1 MYTIEFFHDVLC
13 AWCYAFS
20 PRLRRLVDEFP
31 RVEVIH
37 RCFALAPTPNRIEQM
52 FGSKEAGKAEIL
64 NHWRAANENDDEHR
78 ICTEDMV
85 CKNFDYPYSMPGLLA
100 CKAAEFQG
108 GQKAHWDMFDRIQK
122 AHLTETLNIAD
133 EDVLINCA
141 KEVGLDIQ
149 RFINDFHAD
158 ITLQAVEEDNLRA
171 RLAGV
176 YAVPTII
183 INNERILSG
192 AHKYHTLKDYIKKS
206 FDLK

>member
-31 RVEVIH
+31 QVEVIH

-100 CKAAEFQG
+100 CKATEFQG

-183 INNERILSG
+183 INDERILSG
-192 AHKYHTLKDYIKKS
+192 AQKYHTLKDYVEKIV
-206 FDLK
+206 